1 MKFSEL
7 SAEQWAELQPYL
19 DTAVLPVTGLTG
31 AEMPYEA
38 TKRLERLRD
47 VLDTIE
53 LPFKGRIV
61 TYPAVQ
67 YGDETPATLQQLN
80 EVCRNLRSVGF
91 KYVLLASAIPL
102 HGSEATGADL
112 VVCPEAD
119 NEVPDAGTV
128 NEAVRKLWLGRA

>member
-7 SAEQWAELQPYL
+7 TAEQWAELQPYL
-19 DTAVLPVTGLTG
+19 DTAVLPMTGLTG

-38 TKRLERLRD
+38 TKQLERLRD

-67 YGDETPATLQQLN
+67 YGEWSAAAAEQLRT
-80 EVCRNLRSVGF
+80 VSGNLRSVGF
-91 KYVLLASAIPL
+91 KHVVLASAVHLPAS
-102 HGSEATGADL
+102 GETGADL
-112 VVCPEAD
+112 VVCPDAD
-119 NEVPDAGTV
+119 NGLPDPGTV
-128 NEAVRKLWLGRA
+128 NESVRRLWLGRA

>member
-19 DTAVLPVTGLTG
+19 DTALLPVTGLTG
-31 AEMPYEA
+31 AEMPHEA
-38 TKRLERLRD
+38 TKQLERLRD

-53 LPFKGRIV
+53 LPFKGRVV

-67 YGDETPATLQQLN
+67 YGEWTPETIRQLQS
-80 EVCRNLRSVGF
+80 VSGNLRSVGF
-91 KYVLLASAIPL
+91 KYVVLASAIPL
-102 HGSEATGADL
+102 PGTGETGADL
-112 VVCPEAD
+112 VVCPDADKQLPEAA
-119 NEVPDAGTV
+119 EV